1 MYKKIL
7 VPTDGSE
14 PSHKAAKHALWLA
27 SKSDAEILALYVID
41 TSLFTGLPTE
51 DAITRIKEML
61 KDEGR
66 KSFDAI
72 VDMSLECK
80 EKFNVEI
87 KLTFMTKEG
96 RPSRTIRNTIDEE
109 GIDLVVI
116 GTSGKHGMDRFLLG
130 SVAEKVV
137 RTASCPV
144 LVVR

>member
-7 VPTDGSE
+7 LPTDGSQNA
-14 PSHKAAKHALWLA
+14 HKAAEHAIWIA
-27 SKSDAEILALYVID
+27 SMSNAEVIVLYVLD
-41 TSLFTGLPTE
+41 TSLFSGLPSEET
-51 DAITRIKEML
+51 ITKVKEML
-61 KDEGR
+61 KNEGM

-72 VDMSLECK
+72 SDMSLKYK
-80 EKFNVEI
+80 EKLNIEI
-87 KLTFMTKEG
+87 KLTFMSKEG

-109 GIDLVVI
+109 GIDLVVM

>member
-14 PSHKAAKHALWLA
+14 ASHKAAKHALWLA
-27 SKSDAEILALYVID
+27 SMSGAEILALYVID

-51 DAITRIKEML
+51 DAITRVKEML

-72 VDMSLECK
+72 IDISIECK
-80 EKFNVEI
+80 EKLNAEI

-96 RPSRTIRNTIDEE
+96 RPSRTIRSTIDKE
-109 GIDLVVI
+109 GVDLVVM

-130 SVAEKVV
+130 SVAENVV

-144 LVVR
+144 FVVR